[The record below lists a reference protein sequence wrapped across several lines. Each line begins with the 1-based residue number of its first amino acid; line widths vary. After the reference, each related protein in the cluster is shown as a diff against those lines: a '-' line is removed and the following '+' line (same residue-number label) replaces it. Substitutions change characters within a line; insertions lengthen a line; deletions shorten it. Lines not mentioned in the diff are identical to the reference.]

1 VADLRAAAAAPRL
14 GLGVGRPMKI
24 ISTDHKVV
32 ARQFL
37 WAGLIFLLLGGGL
50 AMLMR
55 WQWAYPGKA
64 LPLFGPITPAT
75 YTSLFSNHGLI
86 MIFFAITPILIG
98 ALGNFCIPLMIGAR
112 DMVFP
117 RLNAAS
123 FWLFLASQITVLIS
137 LAADVAA
144 SAGWTMYP
152 PLSTGI
158 GTPGWGQS
166 AMLVAIFLTGM
177 ASLLGA
183 INYITTVIVARA
195 AGVDWMK
202 LPLTIWGL
210 WLTAILTALFVP
222 VLAAAAMLSFGDRV
236 FGTEFFAAATGDP
249 ILYQHLFWIFGH
261 PEVYILILPVWGVLG
276 DLIAFFS
283 GRPASWYRGSVYA
296 MIAVTVLS
304 GLVYGHHL
312 YQTGLGPVAGK
323 SFEALTLAISAPAV
337 VLYIN
342 WLLTLWGGA
351 IRLTVPMVL
360 CLGTLLVFG
369 AGGLTG
375 LYLGAITPDIAL
387 HDSLFVV
394 GHFHL
399 IMAAATFLGSM
410 AALTFWFPR
419 MFGRELG
426 RKLGMVHAVLTIV
439 LLGGTFGMLLASGYA
454 GQPRRYYDP
463 TQLEFLGDIG
473 GLGINRATS
482 HMAFT
487 LGAVQLLFVFNWFW
501 SLWRG
506 KKAGAEPWGP
516 TPLPY
521 DVAEGANV
529 AENESAENESDE
541 NESAENESAENESAE
556 NESAENESDEEE

>member
-1 VADLRAAAAAPRL
+1 
-14 GLGVGRPMKI
+14 VGAKVIRRI
-24 ISTDHKVV
+24 VSTDHKVI

-37 WAGLIFLLLGGGL
+37 WAGLIFLLVGGAL

-55 WQWAYPGKA
+55 WQWAYPGRSVP
-64 LPLFGPITPAT
+64 LLGTLLFGDHGAITPAA
-75 YTSLFSNHGLI
+75 YTSLFTNHGLI

-112 DMVFP
+112 DMSFP

-123 FWLFLASQITVLIS
+123 FWLFLASQIVVLVS
-137 LAADVAA
+137 LFADAAA

-152 PLSTGI
+152 PLSTGL

-166 AMLVAIFLTGM
+166 AMLLAIFLTGM
-177 ASLLGA
+177 ASLAGA

-195 AGVDWMK
+195 EGMTWMR

-222 VLAAAAMLSFGDRV
+222 VLAAAVMLSFGDRV

-283 GRPASWYRGSVYA
+283 GKPASWYRGSVYA

-304 GLVYGHHL
+304 GLVYGHHM
-312 YQTGLGPVAGK
+312 YQTGLGPLAGK

-360 CLGTLLVFG
+360 CLGTLVVFA

-375 LYLGAITPDIAL
+375 LHLGAITTDIAL
-387 HDSLFVV
+387 HDSVFVV

-399 IMAAATFLGSM
+399 IMAAATFLGSL
-410 AALTFWFPR
+410 AALSFWFPK
-419 MFGRELG
+419 MFGKKLG
-426 RKLGMVHAVLTIV
+426 RKLGMTHAVLTI
-439 LLGGTFGMLLASGYA
+439 LLLVGTFGMLLYSGYA

-463 TQLEFLGDIG
+463 LELEIFAELR
-473 GLGINRATS
+473 GLNKATS
-482 HMAFT
+482 HLAFT
-487 LGAVQLLFVFNWFW
+487 LGAVQILFVVNWFW

-506 KKAGAEPWGP
+506 EKAGANPWGATTLEWSTASP
-516 TPLPY
+516 PPH
-521 DVAEGANV
+521 
-529 AENESAENESDE
+529 ENFASPPRVFGGPHGPGPQW
-541 NESAENESAENESAE
+541 
-556 NESAENESDEEE
+556 EEEE